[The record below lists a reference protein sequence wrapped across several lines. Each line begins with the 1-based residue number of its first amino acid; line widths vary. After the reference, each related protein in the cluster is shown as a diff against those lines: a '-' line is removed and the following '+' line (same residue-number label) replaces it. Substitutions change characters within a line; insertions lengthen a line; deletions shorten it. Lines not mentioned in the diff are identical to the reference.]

1 MPGTLAVAFSCVA
14 PRAVPCVMAAGV
26 AQDTV
31 GVVRGTL
38 TTSVVE
44 AVAVVYSVAS
54 VGVKVTPS
62 VCVPAARTV
71 PAAGA

>member
-1 MPGTLAVAFSCVA
+1 M
-14 PRAVPCVMAAGV
+14 MAAGV

-31 GVVRGTL
+31 GVVRGTV

-44 AVAVVYSVAS
+44 AVAVVYRVAS

-62 VCVPAARTV
+62 VWVPAVSTV